1 MPCGIFQ
8 WYLRVLYLYL
18 LLVFGISSAISFNKG
33 GWLIADVF
41 DDDVQPFI
49 SSNFFGYSFNERG
62 GDSILP

>member
-8 WYLRVLYLYL
+8 WYLRVLYL

-41 DDDVQPFI
+41 DDDVQPFVTVLMREGVI
-49 SSNFFGYSFNERG
+49 RFYRDDNFAKA
-62 GDSILP
+62 